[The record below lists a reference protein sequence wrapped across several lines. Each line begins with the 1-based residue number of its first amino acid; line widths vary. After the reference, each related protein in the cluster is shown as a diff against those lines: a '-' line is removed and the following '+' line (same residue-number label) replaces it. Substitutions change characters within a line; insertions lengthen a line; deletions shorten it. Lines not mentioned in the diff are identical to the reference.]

1 MGDTHY
7 ELSTEEVR
15 KIIENKANVVID
27 NRTKEQVRWGVYGIE
42 DDFFD
47 RVFVRFSEMD
57 EVRWVI
63 KITTYATH
71 IVAYKPKLYWSGRV
85 FITPQSLGELGIEHK

>member
-1 MGDTHY
+1 MPDTHY
-7 ELSTEEVR
+7 ELTTEEVR

-47 RVFVRFSEMD
+47 IVFVRFNEMD
-57 EVRWVI
+57 EIRWLI
-63 KITTYATH
+63 KITPYATA
-71 IVAYKPKLYWSGRV
+71 ICAYKPKLYWSGRV
-85 FITPQSLGELGIEHK
+85 FITPQSLDQLGIEHK